1 MRRPLILNFWW
12 KQTYYVWVWPTRS
25 VICSVWA
32 PWWGSN
38 PARERSGARF
48 LTEGHCAIGAM
59 LFGFHSF
66 DLICFLHHVTKQS
79 TSSFFLFTIWLF
91 ILLFR
96 LGGREGS
103 DVDVGLFGRE
113 CYHFFFFSGF
123 PIYLLYVWSFFYQL
137 LYENHTKKYTKD
149 LRSEVVW

>member
-1 MRRPLILNFWW
+1 
-12 KQTYYVWVWPTRS
+12 
-25 VICSVWA
+25 
-32 PWWGSN
+32 
-38 PARERSGARF
+38 
-48 LTEGHCAIGAM
+48 M

-79 TSSFFLFTIWLF
+79 TSSFFLFTICLF

-113 CYHFFFFSGF
+113 CYHFFFFQVFLSTFFTSG
-123 PIYLLYVWSFFYQL
+123 VFFI
-137 LYENHTKKYTKD
+137 NF
-149 LRSEVVW
+149 